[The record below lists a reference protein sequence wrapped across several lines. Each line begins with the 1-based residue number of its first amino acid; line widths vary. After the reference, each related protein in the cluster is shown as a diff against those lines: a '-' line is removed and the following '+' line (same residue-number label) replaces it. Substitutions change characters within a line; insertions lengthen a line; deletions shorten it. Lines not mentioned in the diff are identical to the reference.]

1 MSILNILEKSRY
13 VIMDILRLRDFNV
26 EKYENFSRNELEIM
40 KNNIKKNNFEIE
52 PIDIISHHN
61 STDKQIFIKYLIFSK
76 IRIGN
81 LKTLLNEMIENEI
94 ISNNDDVILILGD
107 KINNHNIFNH
117 LIDLFLKSHNIFIQI
132 YSIMNLTINI
142 TKHERVPNLR
152 ILNKEETGEILD
164 KYEISSAVKLPLF
177 NRTDAHAKFYGVRS
191 GDLCE
196 IIRNSETAGK
206 YTSYRYMP

>member
-1 MSILNILEKSRY
+1 MSLLNILEKSRY
-13 VIMDILRLRDFNV
+13 VIMDILRLREFNV

-52 PIDIISHHN
+52 PIDMISHHN
-61 STDKQIFIKYLIFSK
+61 STDKKIFIKYLIFSK

-94 ISNNDDVILILGD
+94 ISNNDDVILILGG
-107 KINNHNIFNH
+107 KINNHNIFNN
-117 LIDLFLKSHNIFIQI
+117 LIDLFFKSHNIFIQI

-142 TKHERVPNLR
+142 SKHERVPQLR
-152 ILNKEETGEILD
+152 ILDDEETGKILE
-164 KYEISSAVKLPLF
+164 KYEVSSAAKLPLF
-177 NRTDAHAKFYGVRS
+177 NRSDAQAKFYGVRS

-196 IIRNSETAGK
+196 IIRNSETAGI

>member
-1 MSILNILEKSRY
+1 MSLLNILETSRY
-13 VIMDILRLRDFNV
+13 VILDMLRLRGFNS
-26 EKYENFSRNELEIM
+26 EKYDNFSRNELEIM
-40 KNNIKKNNFEIE
+40 KNNIKKNNYEIE
-52 PIDIISHHN
+52 PIDMIAQHN
-61 STDKQIFIKYLIFSK
+61 SIDKKMFIKYLIFSK

-107 KINNHNIFNH
+107 KINNHNIFNN

-142 TKHERVPNLR
+142 SKHERVPQLR
-152 ILNKEETGEILD
+152 ILDEEETSGILK
-164 KYEISSAVKLPLF
+164 KYEVSSADKLPLF
-177 NRTDAHAKFYGVRS
+177 NRTDAQAKFYGVRS

-196 IIRNSETAGK
+196 IIRNSETAGI